1 MIAVPWPVLP
11 EGLGFLLASS
21 ALGAAGH
28 LLAKAGAE
36 RAGGLPGALLE
47 PTVWAAG
54 ALYAASF
61 ALWLGFLRGR
71 PASAAVPCAA
81 LTYALVALAGRI
93 AFGERLAPA
102 QWAGLGL
109 ILAGVWLLARAGR

>member
-1 MIAVPWPVLP
+1 MIPVPSWPTLG

-28 LLAKAGAE
+28 LLAKAGVE
-36 RAGGLPGALLE
+36 RAGGLPAALLE
-47 PTVWAAG
+47 PAVWAAG
-54 ALYAASF
+54 ALYAGSF

-81 LTYALVALAGRI
+81 LTYALVALAGRL
-93 AFGERLAPA
+93 AFGDRLAPA

-109 ILAGVWLLARAGR
+109 VLAGVWLLARG

>member
-1 MIAVPWPVLP
+1 MITVPSWPTLR

-28 LLAKAGAE
+28 LLAKAGAD

-47 PTVWAAG
+47 PAVWAAG
-54 ALYAASF
+54 ALYAGSF

-81 LTYALVALAGRI
+81 LTYALVALAGRVV
-93 AFGERLAPA
+93 FGDKLAPA

-109 ILAGVWLLARAGR
+109 VLAGVWLLARG